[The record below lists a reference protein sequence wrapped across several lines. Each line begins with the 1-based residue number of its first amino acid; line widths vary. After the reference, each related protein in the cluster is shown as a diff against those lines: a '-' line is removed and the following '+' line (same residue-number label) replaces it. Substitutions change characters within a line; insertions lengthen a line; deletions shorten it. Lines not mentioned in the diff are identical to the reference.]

1 MNKNIPPNFLFPT
14 NFRNKRN
21 VKRLIKDFYIQGY
34 GIAVYLLEILAETE
48 EHKYPLNDIDLI
60 ADELKVSIP
69 TLQEI
74 IKSYGLFEIIQEG
87 EYKFFSPP
95 LNQWLEPYYK
105 QIEQRKI
112 AAQIS
117 VNSRKIKQQKQL
129 LELSQM
135 DSTQQPLNDR
145 LTIKEESKEESKN
158 AKQYSYTEDDNEK
171 WKKWNEDEVKKN
183 MRISKLEE
191 LAIAYKDN
199 QVEI

>member
-129 LELSQM
+129 LELSQI
-135 DSTQQPLNDR
+135 DSTQRPLNDR
-145 LTIKEESKEESKN
+145 LTIKEVSKEVSKN
-158 AKQYSYTEDDNEK
+158 AKQYSYTENDSEK
-171 WKKWNEDEVKKN
+171 WKKWNENEVKKD
-183 MRISKLEE
+183 MRISKLED
-191 LAIAYKDN
+191 LAIACKDN

>member
-135 DSTQQPLNDR
+135 DSTQRPLNDR

>member
-87 EYKFFSPP
+87 EYKFFSPA

-129 LELSQM
+129 LELSQI
-135 DSTQQPLNDR
+135 DSTQRPLNDR
-145 LTIKEESKEESKN
+145 LTIKEVSKEVSKN
-158 AKQYSYTEDDNEK
+158 AKQYSYTENDSEK
-171 WKKWNEDEVKKN
+171 WKKWNENEVKKD
-183 MRISKLEE
+183 MRISKLED
-191 LAIAYKDN
+191 LAIACKDN

>member
-129 LELSQM
+129 LELSQI
-135 DSTQQPLNDR
+135 DSTQRPLNDR
-145 LTIKEESKEESKN
+145 LTIKEESNEVSKN
-158 AKQYSYTEDDNEK
+158 AKQNSYTEDDNEK

>member
-129 LELSQM
+129 LELSQI
-135 DSTQQPLNDR
+135 DSTQRPLNDR
-145 LTIKEESKEESKN
+145 LTIKEVSKEVSKN
-158 AKQYSYTEDDNEK
+158 AKQYSYTENDSEK
-171 WKKWNEDEVKKN
+171 WKKWNENEVKKD

>member
-87 EYKFFSPP
+87 EYKFFSPA

-129 LELSQM
+129 LELSQI
-135 DSTQQPLNDR
+135 DSTQRPLNDR
-145 LTIKEESKEESKN
+145 LTIKEVSKEVSKN
-158 AKQYSYTEDDNEK
+158 AKQYSYTENDSEK
-171 WKKWNEDEVKKN
+171 WKKWNENEVKKD

>member
-21 VKRLIKDFYIQGY
+21 IKRLIKDFYIQGY
-34 GIAVYLLEILAETE
+34 GIAVYLIEILAETE

-87 EYKFFSPP
+87 EYKFFSP

-129 LELSQM
+129 LELSQI
-135 DSTQQPLNDR
+135 DSTQRPLNDR
-145 LTIKEESKEESKN
+145 LTIKEESKEESK
-158 AKQYSYTEDDNEK
+158 
-171 WKKWNEDEVKKN
+171 
-183 MRISKLEE
+183 
-191 LAIAYKDN
+191 
-199 QVEI
+199 

>member
-135 DSTQQPLNDR
+135 DSTQRPLNDR

-158 AKQYSYTEDDNEK
+158 AKQYSYTEDDSEK

>member
-1 MNKNIPPNFLFPT
+1 MNKNIPPNFLFPS

-21 VKRLIKDFYIQGY
+21 IKRLIKDFYIQGY

-87 EYKFFSPP
+87 EYKFFSPA

-129 LELSQM
+129 LELSQI
-135 DSTQQPLNDR
+135 DSTQRPLNDR
-145 LTIKEESKEESKN
+145 LTIKEESNEVSKN

>member
-1 MNKNIPPNFLFPT
+1 MNTNIPPNFLFPT

-135 DSTQQPLNDR
+135 DSTQRPLNDR

>member
-135 DSTQQPLNDR
+135 DSTQRPLNDR

-158 AKQYSYTEDDNEK
+158 VKQYSYTEDDTEK
-171 WKKWNEDEVKKN
+171 WKKWNENEVKKD

-199 QVEI
+199 QIEI

>member
-87 EYKFFSPP
+87 EYKFFSPA

-135 DSTQQPLNDR
+135 DSTQRPLNDR

-158 AKQYSYTEDDNEK
+158 AKQYSYTEDDTEK
-171 WKKWNEDEVKKN
+171 WKKWNEDEVKKD

>member
-95 LNQWLEPYYK
+95 LNQWLEPYTFGCSHK
-105 QIEQRKI
+105 GDDTLSAFQIEGG
-112 AAQIS
+112 S
-117 VNSRKIKQQKQL
+117 NSSKDLGWRQFIIENIDNLVL
-129 LELSQM
+129 L
-135 DSTQQPLNDR
+135 DSKFDSIRDGYNPNDSR
-145 LTIKEESKEESKN
+145 MSEIYITI
-158 AKQYSYTEDDNEK
+158 
-171 WKKWNEDEVKKN
+171 
-183 MRISKLEE
+183 
-191 LAIAYKDN
+191 
-199 QVEI
+199 

>member
-87 EYKFFSPP
+87 EYKFFSPA

-135 DSTQQPLNDR
+135 DSTQRPLNDR

-158 AKQYSYTEDDNEK
+158 AKQYSYTENDSEK
-171 WKKWNEDEVKKN
+171 WKKWNENEVKKD

>member
-135 DSTQQPLNDR
+135 DSTQRPLNDR

-158 AKQYSYTEDDNEK
+158 AKQYSYTEDESEK

>member
-48 EHKYPLNDIDLI
+48 GHKYPLNDIDLI

-74 IKSYGLFEIIQEG
+74 IKSYGLFEIIEEG
-87 EYKFFSPP
+87 EYQFFSPA

-129 LELSQM
+129 LELSQV
-135 DSTQQPLNDR
+135 DSTQRPLNDR
-145 LTIKEESKEESKN
+145 LTIKEVSKEVSKN
-158 AKQYSYTEDDNEK
+158 KKPYSCPEDESEK
-171 WKKWNEDEVKKN
+171 WKNWNENEVAKQI
-183 MRISKLEE
+183 RISKLEE
-191 LAIAYKDN
+191 LNQATKENAIL
-199 QVEI
+199 

>member
-48 EHKYPLNDIDLI
+48 GHKYPLNDIDLI
-60 ADELKVSIP
+60 ADELKISIP

-74 IKSYGLFEIIQEG
+74 IKSYGLFKIIEEG
-87 EYKFFSPP
+87 EYKFFSPA

-112 AAQIS
+112 ASQIS

-129 LELSQM
+129 LELSQI
-135 DSTQQPLNDR
+135 DSTQRPLNDR
-145 LTIKEESKEESKN
+145 LTIKEESNEVSKN
-158 AKQYSYTEDDNEK
+158 AKQNSYTEDDSEK
-171 WKKWNEDEVKKN
+171 WKKWNEDQVKKD

>member
-129 LELSQM
+129 LELSQI
-135 DSTQQPLNDR
+135 DSTQRPLNDR

>member
-135 DSTQQPLNDR
+135 DSTQRPLNDR

-158 AKQYSYTEDDNEK
+158 VKQYSYTEDDNEK

>member
-1 MNKNIPPNFLFPT
+1 M
-14 NFRNKRN
+14 
-21 VKRLIKDFYIQGY
+21 
-34 GIAVYLLEILAETE
+34 E
-48 EHKYPLNDIDLI
+48 
-60 ADELKVSIP
+60 
-69 TLQEI
+69 
-74 IKSYGLFEIIQEG
+74 
-87 EYKFFSPP
+87 
-95 LNQWLEPYYK
+95 
-105 QIEQRKI
+105 RKI

-135 DSTQQPLNDR
+135 DSTQRPLNDR

>member
-135 DSTQQPLNDR
+135 DSTQRPLNDR

-183 MRISKLEE
+183 MRISKPEE

>member
-21 VKRLIKDFYIQGY
+21 IKRLIKDFYIQGY
-34 GIAVYLLEILAETE
+34 GIAVYLIEILAETE

-87 EYKFFSPP
+87 EYKFFSPA

-117 VNSRKIKQQKQL
+117 VNSRKLKQQKQL

-135 DSTQQPLNDR
+135 DSTQRPLNDR

-171 WKKWNEDEVKKN
+171 WKKWNENEVKKD

-199 QVEI
+199 QIEI

>member
-48 EHKYPLNDIDLI
+48 GHKYPLNDIDLI

-87 EYKFFSPP
+87 EYKFFSPA

-135 DSTQQPLNDR
+135 DSTQRPLNDR

-171 WKKWNEDEVKKN
+171 WKKLFNSCI
-183 MRISKLEE
+183 RSF
-191 LAIAYKDN
+191 
-199 QVEI
+199 

>member
-1 MNKNIPPNFLFPT
+1 MNKNIPPNFLFPS

-21 VKRLIKDFYIQGY
+21 IKRLIKDFYIQGY

-129 LELSQM
+129 LELSQI
-135 DSTQQPLNDR
+135 DSTQRPLNDR

>member
-1 MNKNIPPNFLFPT
+1 MNKNIPPNFLFPS

-21 VKRLIKDFYIQGY
+21 IKRLIKDFYIQGY

-135 DSTQQPLNDR
+135 DSTQRPLNDR

>member
-1 MNKNIPPNFLFPT
+1 MNKNIPPNFLFPS

-21 VKRLIKDFYIQGY
+21 IKRLIKDFYIQGY

-48 EHKYPLNDIDLI
+48 GHKYPLNDIDLI
-60 ADELKVSIP
+60 ADELKISIP

-74 IKSYGLFEIIQEG
+74 IKSYGLFKIIEEG
-87 EYKFFSPP
+87 EYKFFSPA

-129 LELSQM
+129 LELSQI
-135 DSTQQPLNDR
+135 DSTQRPLNDR
-145 LTIKEESKEESKN
+145 LTIKEESNEVSKN
-158 AKQYSYTEDDNEK
+158 AKQNSYTEDDSEK
-171 WKKWNEDEVKKN
+171 WKKWNEDQVKKD

>member
-129 LELSQM
+129 LELSQI
-135 DSTQQPLNDR
+135 DSIQRPLNDR

>member
-1 MNKNIPPNFLFPT
+1 MNKNIPPNFLFT
-14 NFRNKRN
+14 SNFRNKRN
-21 VKRLIKDFYIQGY
+21 IKRLIKDFYIQGY

-129 LELSQM
+129 LELSQI
-135 DSTQQPLNDR
+135 DSTQRPLNDR
-145 LTIKEESKEESKN
+145 LTIKEESNEVSKN
-158 AKQYSYTEDDNEK
+158 AKQNSYTEDDSEK
-171 WKKWNEDEVKKN
+171 WKKWNEDQVKKD

>member
-87 EYKFFSPP
+87 EYKFFSPA

-135 DSTQQPLNDR
+135 DSTQRPLNDR

>member
-60 ADELKVSIP
+60 ADELKVSIT

-135 DSTQQPLNDR
+135 DSTQRPLNDR